1 MKKRWLSSLP
11 IHSLVT
17 QPLFPSSFICCT
29 FLFLLLRSDSR
40 VDRNPSV
47 LRIHQNVP
55 GIVIKIWHGKVS
67 GLEVYLMDEAR
78 SRLFSFPFLTYITPP
93 RYLAVKTKERTRYKF
108 SPHHPSLCIWC
119 QHVGDGKEIERPEG
133 ADSWCTFP
141 RSYLHSNT
149 NRLMKWVMNERRGD
163 T

>member
-108 SPHHPSLCIWC
+108 SPHHPSLCI
-119 QHVGDGKEIERPEG
+119 HNLPIYSLEMDGDVEMGEG
-133 ADSWCTFP
+133 Q
-141 RSYLHSNT
+141 
-149 NRLMKWVMNERRGD
+149 ERRFSRYHSFSFVRSPSLQS
-163 T
+163 